1 VSKHAANRFSR
12 CQENVAKRTRVE
24 DRTVHTYLYGIW
36 KKFVDIVIS
45 LIGLVFFCQSSHSW
59 PLRLSSIHQALYSIY
74 RKE

>member
-1 VSKHAANRFSR
+1 MSKHAANRFSR

-45 LIGLVFFCQSSHSW
+45 LIGLVFLPIFHSW